1 MKRNVSLLLL
11 PVMILFQQCQTDPDY
26 TEIKLSISSA
36 SKLKAGDP
44 LKWTL
49 QNPKQ
54 HDLQILSLQMGAE
67 EIDTDRNASLVP
79 PYPLGE
85 QLIRAK
91 ILVGKDTL
99 IRERKVR
106 VFSPEPPK
114 LYTYTLLN
122 EYRHD
127 PDSYTQ
133 GLEFYG
139 DTLIETT
146 GKKGQSVLRK
156 IEFETGKVWA
166 QTALEPQYFGEG
178 VTIWNNEAIWLT
190 WQAGIGFV
198 FDLKGLAQERSFAY
212 GKSKQGWGLCHDDQ
226 FLYKSDGTHRLWKL
240 DPFTLKELE
249 SIQMVTHKSLSNKAN
264 ELEYVDG
271 IIYANVYQKQSV
283 LLIDAQTGAVKGVVN
298 MGGLM
303 DRIKKGDDWD
313 PLNSVLNGI
322 AYHPERKSFFVTGK
336 NWNKLFEIRFE
347 EK

>member
-1 MKRNVSLLLL
+1 MKRCIYLTAMLAMV
-11 PVMILFQQCQTDPDY
+11 LFQQCRTDSDNN
-26 TEIKLSISSA
+26 EIQLTIASA
-36 SKLKAGDP
+36 EKLKAGET
-44 LKWTL
+44 LNWSL
-49 QNPKQ
+49 QNPNER
-54 HDLQILSLQMGAE
+54 DVRLLSLTLGQQ
-67 EIDTDRNASLVP
+67 EIKKDGDASLVP

-99 IRERKVR
+99 FREKKVK
-106 VFSPEPPK
+106 VFAPEPPK

-127 PDSYTQ
+127 PNAYTQ
-133 GLEFYG
+133 GLEFFG

-156 IEFETGKVWA
+156 IEFQSGKVWA
-166 QTALEPQYFGEG
+166 QTALEPEYFGEG
-178 VTIWNNEAIWLT
+178 VTIWNKEAIWLT

-198 FDLKGLAQERSFAY
+198 YDLAGLSEERSFAY
-212 GKSKQGWGLCHDDQ
+212 GQSKQGWGLCHDNQ

-240 DPFTLKELE
+240 DPSTLKEVE

-271 IIYANVYQKQSV
+271 IIYANVYQKQSI
-283 LLIDAQTGAVKGVVN
+283 LLIDAQTGAVRGVVN